1 MRAGAKGAP
10 LVDADAMTEDQA
22 ASLRELETAAAGGD
36 LGGDAGQEAGGEVD
50 PVEESRQL
58 WGFVFATLGG
68 LAPEF
73 ERMYPPDRVEKI
85 AVAWVPLAAKRGWD
99 LGAIFGQWGPEIM
112 FAVAIVP
119 PEIGRA
125 VLALIRAKLA
135 RGRQVE
141 AAPAAAPGE
150 GAAAP
155 DANH

>member
-1 MRAGAKGAP
+1 MSARTRGAP
-10 LVDADAMTEDQA
+10 ADVPVMPDDQV
-22 ASLRELETAAAGGD
+22 ASLAALEAAAAGGD
-36 LGGDAGQEAGGEVD
+36 LGGDARPVPPEEAD
-50 PVEESRQL
+50 PVAESREL
-58 WGFVFATLGG
+58 WNFVFTLVGG
-68 LAPEF
+68 LAPE
-73 ERMYPPDRVEKI
+73 MAKLYPPDRVEKI
-85 AVAWVPLAAKRGWD
+85 AVAWVPLAQKRGWD
-99 LGAIFGQWGPEIM
+99 LGAILGEWGPEIM